1 MSDFETLKELK
12 ICYEYINDLLDN
24 CDYISNEDYNTRN
37 SLHKT
42 LNVLQ
47 DLYSNCYEVMASNKE
62 SYEDL
67 KMDIQD
73 NSAFSMPIYLGFHT
87 NASLFRLRNMLDSI
101 SGDHI
106 NS

>member
-1 MSDFETLKELK
+1 MNILE
-12 ICYEYINDLLDN
+12 DLLKVEEKIEELYLLLVHLEMNGQIDSE
-24 CDYISNEDYNTRN
+24 YYNQVVKEIFDLTRQE
-37 SLHKT
+37 K
-42 LNVLQ
+42 
-47 DLYSNCYEVMASNKE
+47 DLLIQNGIV
-62 SYEDL
+62 YEDL

>member
-1 MSDFETLKELK
+1 MNILE
-12 ICYEYINDLLDN
+12 DLLKVEEKIEELYLLLVHLEMNGQIDTE
-24 CDYISNEDYNTRN
+24 YYNQVVKEIFDLTRQE
-37 SLHKT
+37 K
-42 LNVLQ
+42 
-47 DLYSNCYEVMASNKE
+47 DLLIQNGIV
-62 SYEDL
+62 YEDL

>member
-1 MSDFETLKELK
+1 MNGQIDTEYYNQVVKEIFDLTRQEK
-12 ICYEYINDLLDN
+12 DLLIQN
-24 CDYISNEDYNTRN
+24 GI
-37 SLHKT
+37 
-42 LNVLQ
+42 V
-47 DLYSNCYEVMASNKE
+47 
-62 SYEDL
+62 YEDL

>member
-1 MSDFETLKELK
+1 MNILE
-12 ICYEYINDLLDN
+12 DLLKVEEKIEELYLLLVHLEMNGQIDSE
-24 CDYISNEDYNTRN
+24 YYNQVVKEIFDLTRQE
-37 SLHKT
+37 K
-42 LNVLQ
+42 
-47 DLYSNCYEVMASNKE
+47 DLLIQNGIV
-62 SYEDL
+62 YEDL

-87 NASLFRLRNMLDSI
+87 NASLFRLRNMLNSI

>member
-1 MSDFETLKELK
+1 MNILE
-12 ICYEYINDLLDN
+12 DLLKVEEKIEELYLLLVHLEMNGQIDTE
-24 CDYISNEDYNTRN
+24 YYNQVVKEIYDLTRQE
-37 SLHKT
+37 K
-42 LNVLQ
+42 
-47 DLYSNCYEVMASNKE
+47 DLLIQNGIV
-62 SYEDL
+62 YEDL

>member
-1 MSDFETLKELK
+1 MNILE
-12 ICYEYINDLLDN
+12 DLLKVEEKIEELYLLLVHLEMNGQIDTE
-24 CDYISNEDYNTRN
+24 YYNQVVKEIFDLTRQE
-37 SLHKT
+37 K
-42 LNVLQ
+42 
-47 DLYSNCYEVMASNKE
+47 DLLIQNGIV
-62 SYEDL
+62 YEDL

-87 NASLFRLRNMLDSI
+87 NASLFRLRNMLNSI

>member
-1 MSDFETLKELK
+1 MNILE
-12 ICYEYINDLLDN
+12 DLLKVEEKIEELYLLLVHLEMNGQIDTE
-24 CDYISNEDYNTRN
+24 YYNQVVKEIFDLTRQE
-37 SLHKT
+37 K
-42 LNVLQ
+42 
-47 DLYSNCYEVMASNKE
+47 DLLIQSGIV
-62 SYEDL
+62 YEDL

>member
-1 MSDFETLKELK
+1 MNILE
-12 ICYEYINDLLDN
+12 DLLKVEEKLEELYLLLVHLEMNGQIDTE
-24 CDYISNEDYNTRN
+24 YYNQVVKEIFDLTRQE
-37 SLHKT
+37 K
-42 LNVLQ
+42 
-47 DLYSNCYEVMASNKE
+47 DLLIQNGIV
-62 SYEDL
+62 YEDL

>member
-1 MSDFETLKELK
+1 MNILE
-12 ICYEYINDLLDN
+12 DLLKVEEKIEELYLLLVHLEMNGQIDTE
-24 CDYISNEDYNTRN
+24 YYNQVVKEIFDLTRQEKGLLIQN
-37 SLHKT
+37 GI
-42 LNVLQ
+42 V
-47 DLYSNCYEVMASNKE
+47 
-62 SYEDL
+62 YEDL

>member
-1 MSDFETLKELK
+1 MNILE
-12 ICYEYINDLLDN
+12 DLLKVEEKIEELYLLLVHLEMNGQIDTE
-24 CDYISNEDYNTRN
+24 YYNQVVKEIFDLTRQE
-37 SLHKT
+37 K
-42 LNVLQ
+42 
-47 DLYSNCYEVMASNKE
+47 DLLIQNGIV
-62 SYEDL
+62 YEDL

-101 SGDHI
+101 SSDHI